1 MLALIVMDYM
11 LGAVGTTE
19 ERQVRKKVAVLGHS
33 FVRDL
38 SLSAGIPLSY
48 DPNKIALCRK
58 FFVPGA
64 TVSSIQTGTVWER
77 FLAYQPD
84 LTFLIIGGNDIT
96 VTSQPN
102 NIARAII
109 ALGKKIKD
117 LTGGEVRFISIERRP
132 VPRNISAVRYNRQR
146 TSINRFLKK
155 PRDNFVVGRLIFSEA
170 KDHDSQDGV
179 HLRPRAMQDLSANLE
194 WHINKYASENN
205 W

>member
-38 SLSAGIPLSY
+38 GLSAGIPLSY

-96 VTSQPN
+96 VTSQPT

-132 VPRNISAVRYNRQR
+132 EYPVMSRQLG
-146 TSINRFLKK
+146 TTGNE
-155 PRDNFVVGRLIFSEA
+155 RLLIVS
-170 KDHDSQDGV
+170 
-179 HLRPRAMQDLSANLE
+179 
-194 WHINKYASENN
+194 
-205 W
+205 